1 MIKVDLTKCTGC
13 RRCEVACTFFHTGRI
28 NRQKSRI
35 KVLSLYELG
44 LDGPVVCNQ
53 CQERYC
59 MRCPDN
65 AMSLGKDGQ
74 VIVSPTVCTLC
85 EICEKLCPIGAI
97 EIHDDIVYVC
107 DLCGGKPKCLGA
119 CSEDAIEFIQQ
130 TQTQSPSLSGVFKKT
145 KRKNASQKRQWF
157 LKEQG
162 GKIRKKW
169 RERHA

>member
-1 MIKVDLTKCTGC
+1 
-13 RRCEVACTFFHTGRI
+13 
-28 NRQKSRI
+28 
-35 KVLSLYELG
+35 
-44 LDGPVVCNQ
+44 
-53 CQERYC
+53 

-74 VIVSPTVCTLC
+74 IIVSPTVCTLC

-107 DLCGGKPKCLGA
+107 DLCGGVPKCLEA
-119 CSEDAIEFIQQ
+119 CSEGAIEFIQQ
-130 TQTQSPSLSGVFKKT
+130 NQAQSASLSQAFKKT

-162 GKIRKKW
+162 SEIRKKW
-169 RERHA
+169 RTRHA